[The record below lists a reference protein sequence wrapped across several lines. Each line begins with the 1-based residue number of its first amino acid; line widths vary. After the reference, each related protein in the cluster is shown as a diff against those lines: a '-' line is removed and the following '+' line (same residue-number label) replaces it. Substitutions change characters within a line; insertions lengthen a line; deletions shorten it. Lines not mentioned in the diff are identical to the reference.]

1 MKKTIEIE
9 LQENELDNAQQVGL
23 QCIIQSIVNVMQTKC
38 FLHPTKVYVDGSIA
52 WTKEKK

>member
-1 MKKTIEIE
+1 MKRTIEIE
-9 LQENELDNAQQVGL
+9 LKENELDNAQQVGL

-38 FLHPTKVYVDGSIA
+38 FLHPTKVYVDGNIA

>member
-9 LQENELDNAQQVGL
+9 LKENELDNAQQVGL

-38 FLHPTKVYVDGSIA
+38 FLHPTKVYVDGNIA